1 LEKAKQLKGVQRFY
15 RTYEDALQ
23 SGPDIVFLCTPTQ
36 MHVEQSMLALLSGC
50 HVFCEKPMTT
60 SLSIGK
66 ALVDVVNTHGSHFN
80 VGFHLHFHQGLL
92 RLKQL
97 INEGLIGSPVHFSAR
112 VGTYVTL
119 VNSATRY
126 QRQHAGSLFGDYTH
140 QFDLM
145 HWLLGERP
153 THVFVHGSERGLMP
167 LGSAPNI
174 ADLLFRFSSDMQA
187 HVHLN
192 YIQSPQRH
200 DYEVTGTR
208 GWVKLDAEDGI
219 LNFGL
224 ADDPSVRREVL
235 SQDRDDI
242 YRAEHQAFLDRLA
255 ADQTQESPAAEAL
268 VSTAIYEAV
277 MQAST
282 SGSWQP
288 VRY

>member
-1 LEKAKQLKGVQRFY
+1 
-15 RTYEDALQ
+15 
-23 SGPDIVFLCTPTQ
+23 
-36 MHVEQSMLALLSGC
+36 
-50 HVFCEKPMTT
+50 
-60 SLSIGK
+60 
-66 ALVDVVNTHGSHFN
+66 
-80 VGFHLHFHQGLL
+80 
-92 RLKQL
+92 
-97 INEGLIGSPVHFSAR
+97 
-112 VGTYVTL
+112 
-119 VNSATRY
+119 
-126 QRQHAGSLFGDYTH
+126 
-140 QFDLM
+140 
-145 HWLLGERP
+145 
-153 THVFVHGSERGLMP
+153 
-167 LGSAPNI
+167 
-174 ADLLFRFSSDMQA
+174 MQA